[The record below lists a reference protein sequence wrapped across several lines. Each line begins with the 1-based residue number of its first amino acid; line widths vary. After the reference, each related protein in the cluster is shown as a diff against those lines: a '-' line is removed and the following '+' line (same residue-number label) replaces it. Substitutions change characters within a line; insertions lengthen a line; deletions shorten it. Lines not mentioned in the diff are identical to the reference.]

1 MLDTN
6 IIECKKLN
14 KSYSGVHALKNLS
27 LNIKKNSVV
36 GLIGDNGAGK
46 STLIKIL
53 SGAHQQD
60 TGDLFFENKKV
71 FFKSTKDAMK
81 LGIETIY
88 QYSALI
94 PQMSIS
100 RNIFI
105 GRESTNMNIGNI
117 GIMKKKEME
126 EAAVKA
132 LNDVGLKLR
141 SPNTPVNLLSGGER
155 QGVVIARAMY
165 FKSKL
170 LILDEP
176 TNHLSIK
183 ETNKVLDFV
192 AGLKD
197 QGVTSIFITHNLN
210 HVFPIADHLC
220 VMARGEKIA
229 DLQKDKTDIQE
240 LTNLLVNG

>member
-1 MLDTN
+1 MIVAISKASLFFGGRA
-6 IIECKKLN
+6 IFN
-14 KSYSGVHALKNLS
+14 KIGFQINPGDRIGL
-27 LNIKKNSVV
+27 V
-36 GLIGDNGAGK
+36 GRNGAGK

-60 TGDLFFENKKV
+60 TGDLFFENNKV

-165 FKSKL
+165 FKSKF

>member
-14 KSYSGVHALKNLS
+14 KSYSGVHALKNFS

-60 TGDLFFENKKV
+60 TGDLFFENNKV

-117 GIMKKKEME
+117 GIMKKKR
-126 EAAVKA
+126 
-132 LNDVGLKLR
+132 NGR
-141 SPNTPVNLLSGGER
+141 SCS
-155 QGVVIARAMY
+155 
-165 FKSKL
+165 
-170 LILDEP
+170 
-176 TNHLSIK
+176 
-183 ETNKVLDFV
+183 
-192 AGLKD
+192 
-197 QGVTSIFITHNLN
+197 
-210 HVFPIADHLC
+210 
-220 VMARGEKIA
+220 
-229 DLQKDKTDIQE
+229 
-240 LTNLLVNG
+240 

>member
-1 MLDTN
+1 MLDSN

-14 KSYSGVHALKNLS
+14 KSYSGVHALKNFS
-27 LNIKKNSVV
+27 LNIKNSVV

-60 TGDLFFENKKV
+60 TGDLFFENNKV

-117 GIMKKKEME
+117 GIMKKEME

-141 SPNTPVNLLSGGER
+141 SPN
-155 QGVVIARAMY
+155 
-165 FKSKL
+165 
-170 LILDEP
+170 IL
-176 TNHLSIK
+176 
-183 ETNKVLDFV
+183 
-192 AGLKD
+192 
-197 QGVTSIFITHNLN
+197 QFI
-210 HVFPIADHLC
+210 IW
-220 VMARGEKIA
+220 M
-229 DLQKDKTDIQE
+229 KDKE
-240 LTNLLVNG
+240 

>member
-1 MLDTN
+1 MLDSN

-14 KSYSGVHALKNLS
+14 KSYSGVHALKNFS

-60 TGDLFFENKKV
+60 TGDLFFENDKV

-117 GIMKKKEME
+117 GIMKKK
-126 EAAVKA
+126 KWKK
-132 LNDVGLKLR
+132 LQLK
-141 SPNTPVNLLSGGER
+141 
-155 QGVVIARAMY
+155 
-165 FKSKL
+165 
-170 LILDEP
+170 
-176 TNHLSIK
+176 H
-183 ETNKVLDFV
+183 
-192 AGLKD
+192 
-197 QGVTSIFITHNLN
+197 
-210 HVFPIADHLC
+210 
-220 VMARGEKIA
+220 
-229 DLQKDKTDIQE
+229 
-240 LTNLLVNG
+240 

>member
-60 TGDLFFENKKV
+60 TGDLFFENNKV

-117 GIMKKKEME
+117 GIMKKKR
-126 EAAVKA
+126 
-132 LNDVGLKLR
+132 NGR
-141 SPNTPVNLLSGGER
+141 SCS
-155 QGVVIARAMY
+155 
-165 FKSKL
+165 
-170 LILDEP
+170 
-176 TNHLSIK
+176 
-183 ETNKVLDFV
+183 
-192 AGLKD
+192 
-197 QGVTSIFITHNLN
+197 
-210 HVFPIADHLC
+210 
-220 VMARGEKIA
+220 
-229 DLQKDKTDIQE
+229 
-240 LTNLLVNG
+240 

>member
-14 KSYSGVHALKNLS
+14 KSYSGVHALKNFS

-60 TGDLFFENKKV
+60 TGDLFFENNKV

-132 LNDVGLKLR
+132 LN
-141 SPNTPVNLLSGGER
+141 LS
-155 QGVVIARAMY
+155 
-165 FKSKL
+165 L
-170 LILDEP
+170 
-176 TNHLSIK
+176 
-183 ETNKVLDFV
+183 
-192 AGLKD
+192 
-197 QGVTSIFITHNLN
+197 TH
-210 HVFPIADHLC
+210 I
-220 VMARGEKIA
+220 
-229 DLQKDKTDIQE
+229 
-240 LTNLLVNG
+240 

>member
-60 TGDLFFENKKV
+60 TGDLFFENNKV
-71 FFKSTKDAMK
+71 FFKSSKDAMK

-105 GRESTNMNIGNI
+105 GR
-117 GIMKKKEME
+117 
-126 EAAVKA
+126 
-132 LNDVGLKLR
+132 
-141 SPNTPVNLLSGGER
+141 
-155 QGVVIARAMY
+155 
-165 FKSKL
+165 
-170 LILDEP
+170 
-176 TNHLSIK
+176 
-183 ETNKVLDFV
+183 
-192 AGLKD
+192 
-197 QGVTSIFITHNLN
+197 
-210 HVFPIADHLC
+210 
-220 VMARGEKIA
+220 
-229 DLQKDKTDIQE
+229 
-240 LTNLLVNG
+240 

>member
-1 MLDTN
+1 MLDSN

-60 TGDLFFENKKV
+60 TGDLFFENNKV

-126 EAAVKA
+126 EAPVKA
-132 LNDVGLKLR
+132 LNDVGLK
-141 SPNTPVNLLSGGER
+141 
-155 QGVVIARAMY
+155 
-165 FKSKL
+165 
-170 LILDEP
+170 
-176 TNHLSIK
+176 
-183 ETNKVLDFV
+183 
-192 AGLKD
+192 
-197 QGVTSIFITHNLN
+197 
-210 HVFPIADHLC
+210 
-220 VMARGEKIA
+220 
-229 DLQKDKTDIQE
+229 
-240 LTNLLVNG
+240 